1 MSREPSGTE
10 KDEEEGP
17 QGTLQH
23 TQTTAGGRE
32 QPCVTPPKPAI
43 ITPRPVPAGPAY
55 RARYG
60 HHVTSNPT
68 PRDYNKASVLD
79 VVLSHAPL
87 TRNQLIELTGL
98 SKATVSRAVEE
109 LRADGFVVDGG
120 MDEVTGRGRRSTY
133 LDLPGTTGHVAG
145 ISFGAQTTGVLVT
158 DLRGR
163 EVHHLLVPT
172 VDHQEVEDA
181 ARWLVDL
188 IAQAA
193 ESAQGPLRQIVA
205 AVPGRVRGGTEIFGP
220 AESMKIFEGSGLHRA
235 IEDLVD
241 APVVLDSDANAALLG
256 ILTNDATIS
265 NAALFSVSTILNF
278 ASCTEHELA
287 RGNTPT
293 FGDIGVLSSG
303 VGTEILDELL
313 STRGLLRFARKRG
326 LELERIED
334 LWLESH
340 PEAPRAEVLEAF
352 TAAIVTAVSVVA
364 VTLDPESV
372 YFVGRLGP
380 LVDEVL
386 PEVRGRLDRS
396 LPAAPEIRPVQHLI
410 GLSTAQG
417 AVYAC
422 LTIAQERLRDAVL
435 GARRQSQPA
444 EHSAPAF

>member
-1 MSREPSGTE
+1 
-10 KDEEEGP
+10 
-17 QGTLQH
+17 
-23 TQTTAGGRE
+23 
-32 QPCVTPPKPAI
+32 
-43 ITPRPVPAGPAY
+43 
-55 RARYG
+55 
-60 HHVTSNPT
+60 VTSNPT

-133 LDLPGTTGHVAG
+133 LDLPGTTGHVVG

-163 EVHHLLVPT
+163 EVQRLAVPT
-172 VDHQEVEDA
+172 PEHLEAEDA

-188 IAQAA
+188 IGQAA

-241 APVVLDSDANAALLG
+241 APVLLDSDANAALLG
-256 ILTNDATIS
+256 ILTNDATVT

-278 ASCTEHELA
+278 ASCTDHELA

-303 VGTEILDELL
+303 AGNETLDGLL
-313 STRGLLRFARKRG
+313 STRGLFRFARERG
-326 LELERIED
+326 LDLGRVED

-352 TAAIVTAVSVVA
+352 TTAIVTAVSIVA

-372 YFVGRLGP
+372 YFVGRLRP

-396 LPAAPEIRPVQHLI
+396 LPAVPEIRPVEHLI

-422 LTIAQERLRDAVL
+422 LTIAQERLLDAVL
-435 GARRQSQPA
+435 GARRQNQPA
-444 EHSAPAF
+444 EQSAPAF